1 MNNIINTVGKHA
13 FCVVAALV
21 MTITASAATEVTYV
35 SDSSYYKSSDGLFF
49 TIDMDSGTATL
60 VNSWYPNIYTAGS
73 TYTLLTDID
82 VPDSISYNNKRYAV
96 TEIGSLCFYQC
107 GKLKKVTLPATITAL
122 RRSCFNR
129 DSLLTSVEFA
139 EGSRLEL
146 LDSMCFYLCPRLG
159 SINLDDCSHLKTIE
173 YGSFASD
180 SALTTIT
187 LPDSLETIYTKA
199 FMGCTSLE
207 KVTFG
212 DNSQLAS
219 IDSAVFDKCISLSS
233 INLDRCSRLKT
244 IGERCFSN
252 NSALTTITLPDSLET
267 IYTKV
272 FYGCTSLTSVT
283 FGNNS
288 QLTSIDSDV
297 FYECTGLS
305 SINLECC
312 SRLKTIGEM
321 SFCYNS
327 SLTTITLPDSVETI
341 YTKAFYRC
349 SSLEK
354 VTFGDNSQLASIDSL
369 VFYRC
374 TNLSSIN
381 LDCCS
386 RLSTI
391 GDRCFR
397 NDSALASIVLPASV
411 SEIGEGVFYEC
422 AALESVTFGEGSR
435 MKAISDYAFCKT
447 VLTSIEIPDSVTSI
461 GYGAFSRCRFTT
473 LDIPAAVTSIGQLAF
488 NACDSMKAITF
499 RADGLT
505 TYGTSAFAN
514 CSSDLKIYVQ
524 PYSLSSYTTGWSS
537 YADLMRP
544 FYELTI
550 ADGIGAATL
559 CLPFRSTIP
568 DGVRLY
574 TLNGLNADST
584 RVCGDEVSDTLIADT
599 PVYVS
604 AGDTGATYTFYG
616 TSADDVSAASTTAT
630 NGWMTGVYTRTA
642 VPAGSF
648 VLQNQESNG
657 VSFYKVE
664 QDNSIY
670 VNAYRAWLTLS
681 DAAAAILNSLDF
693 GDDDNDD
700 TTGLTSLTTGVSS
713 STGRSGVYNL
723 HGMRVADSMTSDGSS
738 LPRGI
743 YIIDG
748 KKVTVR

>member
-1 MNNIINTVGKHA
+1 MNNIINTMGKHA

-60 VNSWYPNIYTAGS
+60 VNNRYLMNSKAGS
-73 TYTLLTDID
+73 TYSSLTEVV
-82 VPDSISYNNKRYAV
+82 VPDSISYNNVSYAV
-96 TEIGSLCFYQC
+96 TEIGRLCFYQC
-107 GKLKKVTLPATITAL
+107 GKLKTVTLPATITAL

-129 DSLLTSVEFA
+129 DSLLTTVEFA

-146 LDSMCFYLCPRLG
+146 TDSLCFYACTSLE
-159 SINLDDCSHLKTIE
+159 SINLGDCSHLKTIGYRSFE
-173 YGSFASD
+173 YD

-187 LPDSLETIYTKA
+187 LPDSVETIYTKA
-199 FMGCTSLE
+199 FYGCTSLTD
-207 KVTFG
+207 VTFG

-219 IDSAVFDKCISLSS
+219 IDSVVFF
-233 INLDRCSRLKT
+233 N
-244 IGERCFSN
+244 
-252 NSALTTITLPDSLET
+252 
-267 IYTKV
+267 
-272 FYGCTSLTSVT
+272 
-283 FGNNS
+283 
-288 QLTSIDSDV
+288 
-297 FYECTGLS
+297 CTGLS

-312 SRLKTIGEM
+312 SRLKTIGAKC
-321 SFCYNS
+321 FAYDS
-327 SLTTITLPDSVETI
+327 SLTKITLPDSVETI
-341 YTKAFYRC
+341 YTKAFWCC
-349 SSLEK
+349 SSLTD
-354 VTFGDNSQLASIDSL
+354 VTFGDNSQLTSIDSV
-369 VFYRC
+369 VFYKC
-374 TNLSSIN
+374 SSLSSIN

-386 RLSTI
+386 RLNTI
-391 GDRCFR
+391 GDICFSR
-397 NDSALASIVLPASV
+397 DSALTSIVLPASV
-411 SEIGEGVFYEC
+411 TDIGISAFYGC
-422 AALESVTFGEGSR
+422 VALESVTFGEGSR
-435 MKAISDYAFCKT
+435 LKAISDYAFCKT
-447 VLTSIEIPDSVTSI
+447 ALTSIEIPDSVTSI

-514 CSSDLKIYVQ
+514 CSSDLNIYVQ
-524 PYSLSSYTTGWSS
+524 PYSLSSYKTGWSS

-584 RVCGDEVSDTLIADT
+584 RVCGDEVSDTLAADT

-681 DAAAAILNSLDF
+681 DAAAAILNNLDF

-700 TTGLTSLTTGVSS
+700 TTGLTSLTTGISS